1 MIVKT
6 AYTEDFEERVRYD
19 LIGEYRELD
28 EVYYLGY
35 GFEVTACKSGE
46 SRRIAD
52 FTSLPQRA
60 ESVFQLLVD
69 GLRRF
74 SSNMFW
80 RTCCKAGAERERA
93 I

>member
-19 LIGEYRELD
+19 LFGEYRELD

-69 GLRRF
+69 CRVAPFQLQYVL
-74 SSNMFW
+74 
-80 RTCCKAGAERERA
+80 EDLL
-93 I
+93 